1 MKKQFKTGETE
12 LIHYYRPGDTLDDI
26 SLKNLHNSLIKIN
39 EESGANVVNKML
51 DKKLTLSQIRGHL
64 KNTIIGM
71 VVLEDH
77 PCGFLISP
85 ILSSIKN
92 KPIVHAGLIVISK
105 NPGANCIGLMG
116 FGNYCMAYEKLGDL
130 FATNITSTPSIV
142 EDFVAMVP
150 DSWPSPDVN
159 LKVAPRNYKD
169 VVKVLKE
176 EYMDNYFPDPGKLDV
191 NYKRFI
197 LTSNSQDMGFT
208 TDFHKISR
216 SSDLKFMLFCQAW
229 VNYNKEEDI
238 IQVGEV
244 SLYAYLRMRFYMF
257 MLKRGLSKIEAGRAR
272 ERETI
277 RDIVSPASSDNKE
290 AA

>member
-1 MKKQFKTGETE
+1 MKRQFKIGETE
-12 LIHYYRPGDTLDDI
+12 LVHFYRPGDDLDDI
-26 SLKNLHNSLIKIN
+26 SLKNLHNSLIRIN
-39 EESGANVVNKML
+39 EDSGANVVNKML
-51 DKKLTLSQIRGHL
+51 DKKLTLNEIRSHL
-64 KNTIIGM
+64 KNTIVGM
-71 VVLEDH
+71 VNLEGT

-92 KPIVHAGLIVISK
+92 KPVVHAGLIVISK

-116 FGNYCMAYEKLGDL
+116 FGNYCMAFENLGDVY
-130 FATNITSTPSIV
+130 ATNITSTPSIV

-159 LKVAPRNYKD
+159 LKVAPKNYKD
-169 VVKVLKE
+169 VVKTLKE
-176 EYMDNYFPDPGKLDV
+176 EYMDNYFPDPSKLDV

-244 SLYAYLRMRFYMF
+244 GLYSYLRMRVYVF
-257 MLKRGLSKIEAGRAR
+257 MLKRGLRKIEAGRAR
-272 ERETI
+272 EREMI
-277 RDIVSPASSDNKE
+277 RDIVSSSSDKK

>member
-1 MKKQFKTGETE
+1 MKKQFKVGETE
-12 LIHYYRPGDTLDDI
+12 LVHYFRPGENLDDI
-26 SLKNLHNSLIKIN
+26 TLKNLHNSLIRIN
-39 EESGANVVNKML
+39 EDSGANVVNKML
-51 DKKLTLSQIRGHL
+51 DKKLTLDEIRGHL
-64 KNTIIGM
+64 KNTIIAL
-71 VVLEDH
+71 VVLEES

-92 KPIVHAGLIVISK
+92 RPIVHAGLIVISK

-116 FGNYCMAYEKLGDL
+116 FGTYCMAYEQFGDM

-191 NYKRFI
+191 NYKRFV

-208 TDFHKISR
+208 TEFHKISR

-244 SLYAYLRMRFYMF
+244 GLYAYIRMRFYMF
-257 MLKRGLSKIEAGRAR
+257 MLKRGLTKVEAGRAR
-272 ERETI
+272 EREMI
-277 RDIVSPASSDNKE
+277 RDIVSDNKK

>member
-1 MKKQFKTGETE
+1 MKREFKIGETQI
-12 LIHYYRPGDTLDDI
+12 IHYYRPGVDLNDI
-26 SLKNLHNSLIKIN
+26 ALKTLHNSLVKIN
-39 EESGANVVNKML
+39 EDSGANVVNKML
-51 DKKLTLSQIRGHL
+51 DRKLSLSEIRTHL
-64 KNTIIGM
+64 SNMIIGM
-71 VVLEDH
+71 VVLEGS

-85 ILSSIKN
+85 ILSSINN

-116 FGNYCMAYEKLGDL
+116 FGTYCMAYEKLGDV

-159 LKVAPRNYKD
+159 LRVAPRNYKE

-176 EYMDNYFPDPGKLDV
+176 EYMDNYFPNPDKLDV

-197 LTSNSQDMGFT
+197 LTSNSQDMGFS

-244 SLYAYLRMRFYMF
+244 GLYAYVRMRFYMY
-257 MLKRGLSKIEAGRAR
+257 MLKRSLGKIEAGRAR
-272 ERETI
+272 EKETI
-277 RDIVSPASSDNKE
+277 RDIVSSPGSDKK

>member
-1 MKKQFKTGETE
+1 MKRQFKIGETE
-12 LIHYYRPGDTLDDI
+12 IVHYFKPGEDLDDI
-26 SLKNLHNSLIKIN
+26 TLKNLHNSLIKVN

-51 DKKLTLSQIRGHL
+51 DKKLTLSEIRGHL
-64 KNTIIGM
+64 KNTIVAM
-71 VVLEDH
+71 VVLENH

-116 FGNYCMAYEKLGDL
+116 FATYCLAYENFGDM
-130 FATNITSTPSIV
+130 FATNISSTPSIV

-150 DSWPSPDVN
+150 KSWPSPDVN
-159 LKVAPRNYKD
+159 LKVPPKAYRD
-169 VVKVLKE
+169 VVKTLKE
-176 EYMDNYFPDPGKLDV
+176 EYMDNYFPDPNKLDV

-244 SLYAYLRMRFYMF
+244 NLYAYLRMKVYMF
-257 MLKRGLSKIEAGRAR
+257 MLKRGLKKIEAGRAR
-272 ERETI
+272 EREMI
-277 RDIVSPASSDNKE
+277 RDIVSSVDNKK

>member
-1 MKKQFKTGETE
+1 MKKQFKIGETE
-12 LIHYYRPGDTLDDI
+12 LVHYLRPGANLDDMA
-26 SLKNLHNSLIKIN
+26 LKNLHNSLIRIN

-51 DKKLTLSQIRGHL
+51 DKNLTLGEIRTHL
-64 KNTIIGM
+64 KNTIIGL
-71 VVLEDH
+71 VVLEDA

-92 KPIVHAGLIVISK
+92 RPIVHAGLIVISK

-116 FGNYCMAYEKLGDL
+116 FGNYCLAYEELGEV

-159 LKVAPRNYKD
+159 LRVAPKNYKD
-169 VVKVLKE
+169 VVKTLKE
-176 EYMDNYFPDPGKLDV
+176 EYMDHYFPDPSKLDV
-191 NYKRFI
+191 NYKRFT

-229 VNYNKEEDI
+229 VNYSKEEDI

-244 SLYAYLRMRFYMF
+244 TYYKYLRMKFFMF
-257 MLKRGLSKIEAGRAR
+257 MLKRGLKKVEAGRAL
-272 ERETI
+272 EREMI
-277 RDIVSPASSDNKE
+277 RDIISDNKK